1 MIRAAAAA
9 DSTPSPKMRCG
20 QNILNKIYNKNSYF
34 LLLLLPLSPS
44 PSFFLFALIIILSFF
59 FLPDH
64 QGTKEIS
71 KLNSFI
77 VWNCNIASTVF
88 QRRKRRRILQDSSGG
103 DALLFLLFLF
113 LLFLFLFFLF
123 LFLTDDLLH
132 PSEQSVIRRSNV
144 RRIWRVR

>member
-77 VWNCNIASTVF
+77 VWNCNIASTSIPKEEEEEDPSGF
-88 QRRKRRRILQDSSGG
+88 LRRRRSPLSPLSLPSLPLS
-103 DALLFLLFLF
+103 LLPLSLP
-113 LLFLFLFFLF
+113 
-123 LFLTDDLLH
+123 D
-132 PSEQSVIRRSNV
+132 R
-144 RRIWRVR
+144 